1 MPDKG
6 GQTLYRRPVARK
18 SAVASDVAS
27 SGAELRVGGA
37 PSRAIRT
44 GAAGEPERE
53 DKWDGSETSAGKPR
67 SAAGHPNL

>member
-1 MPDKG
+1 MPGKSS
-6 GQTLYRRPVARK
+6 QTRYGRPATRK
-18 SAVASDVAS
+18 SAVAC
-27 SGAELRVGGA
+27 SGADLRVGGA

-53 DKWDGSETSAGKPR
+53 VKWDGSETSAGKPR

>member
-1 MPDKG
+1 MSDKS
-6 GQTLYRRPVARK
+6 GQIRYGQPTARK
-18 SAVASDVAS
+18 SAVAS
-27 SGAELRVGGA
+27 SGADLRVGGA

-53 DKWDGSETSAGKPR
+53 IKWAGSGTSAGRPR